1 MLLKTGM
8 RHWKKDAG
16 VCVDGVKA
24 GALWGGP
31 VLRTD
36 DAVRMWEAEGVHY
49 CLSPPQWVLRIA
61 GERDRGCSGK
71 TCSNAVEMSLVRQ
84 GDESLTVRSLATTL

>member
-1 MLLKTGM
+1 ML
-8 RHWKKDAG
+8 
-16 VCVDGVKA
+16 VCLDGVKDW
-24 GALWGGP
+24 ALWGGP
-31 VLRTD
+31 VLGQTMLSECGKRR
-36 DAVRMWEAEGVHY
+36 AVHY